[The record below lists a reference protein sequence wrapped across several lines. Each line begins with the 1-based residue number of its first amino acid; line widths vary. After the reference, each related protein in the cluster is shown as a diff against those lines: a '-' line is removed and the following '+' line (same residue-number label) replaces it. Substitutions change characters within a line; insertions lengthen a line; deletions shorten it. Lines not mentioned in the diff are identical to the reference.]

1 MYFSEHSLFFIFR
14 PITDSFKT
22 VSILYIIHL
31 STTKQ
36 IFIPRNL
43 FYIQNIPI
51 LYSVIRFYK
60 IGMRGAEFM
69 SQQENLYE
77 SSRIGENVVNLRESK
92 NYSQA
97 YLAKLMNLN
106 KNVLGRIERGE
117 RPLRDT
123 EILKLAEIFH
133 VSTDLILDNQT
144 EVITKVQEDFSDY
157 RNKSQKD
164 IAKQMSK
171 FLDFL
176 KKEPNLTFSGK
187 VLSSEE
193 RKNITT
199 AFEVTNRLI
208 IEQLSRK

>member
-1 MYFSEHSLFFIFR
+1 
-14 PITDSFKT
+14 
-22 VSILYIIHL
+22 
-31 STTKQ
+31 
-36 IFIPRNL
+36 
-43 FYIQNIPI
+43 
-51 LYSVIRFYK
+51 
-60 IGMRGAEFM
+60 MRGAEFM

-77 SSRIGENVVNLRESK
+77 PSRIGENVVNLRESK

-97 YLAKLMNLN
+97 HLAELMNLN

-144 EVITKVQEDFSDY
+144 EAIPDLQKNFLDY
-157 RNKSQKD
+157 RNSSQKD
-164 IAKQMSK
+164 ISKQMSK

-199 AFEVTNRLI
+199 AFEVTSRLI
-208 IEQLSRK
+208 SEQLSRK

>member
-1 MYFSEHSLFFIFR
+1 
-14 PITDSFKT
+14 
-22 VSILYIIHL
+22 
-31 STTKQ
+31 
-36 IFIPRNL
+36 
-43 FYIQNIPI
+43 
-51 LYSVIRFYK
+51 
-60 IGMRGAEFM
+60 MRGAEFM

-77 SSRIGENVVNLRESK
+77 SSRIGENVVKLRESK

-97 YLAKLMNLN
+97 HLAKLMNLN

-117 RPLRDT
+117 RPLRDI

-144 EVITKVQEDFSDY
+144 EVIPELQKNFLDY
-157 RNKSQKD
+157 RNSSQKD
-164 IAKQMSK
+164 ISKQMSM

-199 AFEVTNRLI
+199 AFEVTSRLI
-208 IEQLSRK
+208 SEQLSRK

>member
-1 MYFSEHSLFFIFR
+1 M
-14 PITDSFKT
+14 
-22 VSILYIIHL
+22 
-31 STTKQ
+31 
-36 IFIPRNL
+36 
-43 FYIQNIPI
+43 
-51 LYSVIRFYK
+51 IRFYK
-60 IGMRGAEFM
+60 TGMRGAEFM

-97 YLAKLMNLN
+97 HLAKLMNLN

-144 EVITKVQEDFSDY
+144 EAIPDLQKNFLDY
-157 RNKSQKD
+157 RNSSQKD
-164 IAKQMSK
+164 ISKQMSK

-199 AFEVTNRLI
+199 AFEVTSRLI
-208 IEQLSRK
+208 SEQLTRK